1 MDYPTGNWVHRQSDL
16 KLSLD
21 YKVNEGLSTV
31 MDPIFLSLLT
41 EPAKSPGVPLGDYLK
56 ISKKSLA
63 VILMQFAVWCWA
75 VSEIRT
81 IMQILD
87 VEGGIIWDQKV
98 K

>member
-1 MDYPTGNWVHRQSDL
+1 
-16 KLSLD
+16 
-21 YKVNEGLSTV
+21 

-41 EPAKSPGVPLGDYLK
+41 EPAKSPGVPFGVCLK

-63 VILMQFAVWCWA
+63 LILMQFAVWCWA